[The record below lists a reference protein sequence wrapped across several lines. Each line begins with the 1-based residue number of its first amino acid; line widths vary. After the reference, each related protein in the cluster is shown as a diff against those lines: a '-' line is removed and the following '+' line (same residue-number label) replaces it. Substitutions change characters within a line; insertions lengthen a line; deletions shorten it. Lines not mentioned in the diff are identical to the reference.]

1 MSRLHADLLGHGE
14 PLVMLHGWGM
24 HSAIWMDFAHRLAEH
39 YQVMCIDLPGHGLS
53 QSIPGKGISALSE
66 ALLEA
71 VPFPKFRL
79 LGWSLGAMVALD
91 MVRMA
96 PERVHGLHILAGNP
110 CFVEKHD
117 WPGVKAEVLSRF
129 AEQLHQDPQQ
139 TLLRFLGLQV
149 KGLPDAKS
157 RLLELKNSVLARP
170 AADGESLAQGLEI
183 LEHTDLR
190 VVLCDLP
197 CPVSVVLGDKDSLV
211 PSTLA
216 TALADLRPDIQIRY
230 LAGAGHVPFL
240 THSDYLL
247 TTLLGLL

>member
-24 HSAIWMDFAHRLAEH
+24 HSAIWMDFADRLAEH

-53 QSIPGKGISALSE
+53 KPMPGKGISALSE
-66 ALLEA
+66 VLLEA

-91 MVRMA
+91 MVRMV
-96 PERVHGLHILAGNP
+96 PERVRGLQILAGNP

-129 AEQLHQDPQQ
+129 ADQLNQDPQQ
-139 TLLRFLGLQV
+139 TLIRFLGLQV

-157 RLLELKNSVLARP
+157 QLLKLKRSVESRP
-170 AADGESLAQGLEI
+170 SADANSLAQGLDI
-183 LEHTDLR
+183 LKHADLR
-190 VVLCDLP
+190 RVLCDLP

-211 PSTLA
+211 PSRLA
-216 TALADLRPDIQIRY
+216 TALAELRPDIEIRC

-247 TTLLGLL
+247 TTLLDLL